1 MSNDLHAI
9 LAELAAGR
17 IPRTGLPE
25 QLSAAES
32 VQRLIAY
39 LKEIQHFSLAL
50 ANGNLTAPLPSASGP
65 VAGSLK
71 SLHAALKHLTWQTR
85 QIADGDF
92 SQRVDFMG
100 EFSEA
105 FNQMVAQLEKARAD
119 LESLNQQLQQ
129 DNTTLRNLT
138 EALRESEERFR
149 LITEH
154 ASDVIWTLDHAMQ
167 QFTYI
172 SPSIATLR
180 GLTATEAL
188 QETLEQSMTP
198 ESLAVIRRTLG
209 EMLKHNELKPSAQQ
223 ASASIEV
230 VQPCHDGQTIHV
242 EVTVSPI
249 TDDTGRIKEFVGISR
264 DISVRKKTEELLR
277 HQSTH
282 DPLTGLYNRAF
293 LEQELERITASG
305 IAPVSVIAADL
316 DGLKRVNDNLGH
328 EAGDSLIRGA
338 ADLLLL
344 AFRGNDTV
352 VRTGGDEFV
361 VLLPGMEFSAAAIS
375 LERIRSCISL
385 YNEGH
390 PEEPVSMSLGAA
402 TALTVNDL
410 SQAFKLADERMYAD
424 KVTRKQQRPD

>member
-293 LEQELERITASG
+293 LERSSSG
-305 IAPVSVIAADL
+305 SQLP
-316 DGLKRVNDNLGH
+316 
-328 EAGDSLIRGA
+328 DSL
-338 ADLLLL
+338 
-344 AFRGNDTV
+344 
-352 VRTGGDEFV
+352 
-361 VLLPGMEFSAAAIS
+361 
-375 LERIRSCISL
+375 RS
-385 YNEGH
+385 
-390 PEEPVSMSLGAA
+390 V
-402 TALTVNDL
+402 
-410 SQAFKLADERMYAD
+410 
-424 KVTRKQQRPD
+424 